1 MGMDPVTISLIAMAV
16 AGVGTGVSAYG
27 QYQQGK
33 SQEKLAN
40 YNAQVQEANAANK
53 ARDGRAMANAQRR
66 KNEQLKARQRTL
78 SAKSGVTGAGSPLAV
93 AAQQAGEMEM
103 QALDIERNAANA
115 ALADRQQATLDR
127 AGGKAA
133 KRGALWAA
141 GGTILSGVG
150 SSVSSF
156 SSMKQLKTS
165 SSAGSIGSAT
175 SSPLSSMK

>member
-1 MGMDPVTISLIAMAV
+1 MGLETLALVAIMA
-16 AGVGTGVSAYG
+16 GTGATAYG

-33 SQEKLAN
+33 SQEKLAK

-115 ALADRQQATLDR
+115 ALADRQQATMDR
-127 AGGKAA
+127 ASGKAA

-150 SSVSSF
+150 SSASSF

>member
-1 MGMDPVTISLIAMAV
+1 MGLEAITIAYIAAATSAV
-16 AGVGTGVSAYG
+16 GAGVSAYG

-40 YNAQVQEANAANK
+40 YNAQVQEANAANRE
-53 ARDGRAMANAQRR
+53 RDGRAMANAQRR
-66 KNEQLKARQRTL
+66 QNEKLKARQRTV

-141 GGTILSGVG
+141 GATILQGAGDAAG
-150 SSVSSF
+150 SLSTI
-156 SSMKQLKTS
+156 KQLK
-165 SSAGSIGSAT
+165 
-175 SSPLSSMK
+175 SPAPTGTK